1 MSDEQ
6 EEKIC
11 KTCGVD
17 LTGEDDHSHE
27 DEE

>member
-1 MSDEQ
+1 MSDD
-6 EEKIC
+6 EEKVC

-17 LTGEDDHSHE
+17 LTGEDEDHEHE